1 MSVFERKR
9 GLALIATLF
18 LSVLLMGGCATS
30 IKYLYD
36 TKTSFPEQKSY
47 AWAPSS
53 AMYRQDPLLEA
64 NVQALT
70 DQLLAQK
77 GLTRASEKSDLVISM
92 SYEFDSS
99 LYQYSYQLRA
109 LTLNVYKIRS
119 DMPSPSDTQ
128 KMSMH
133 KENSID
139 DKELVWRGTAF
150 GCINTDAASGD
161 LKQAVQGILS
171 NFPPK

>member
-1 MSVFERKR
+1 MNVFERKK

-18 LSVLLMGGCATS
+18 LSVLLAGGCATS

-47 AWAPSS
+47 TWAPSS

-64 NVQALT
+64 NVQALA

-77 GLTRASEKSDLVISM
+77 GLTRVSEKSDLVISM

-109 LTLNVYKIRS
+109 LTLNVYKIRR
-119 DMPSPSDTQ
+119 DMPSPSDTT

-133 KENSID
+133 KDNTIEN
-139 DKELVWRGTAF
+139 KELVWRGTAF

>member
-1 MSVFERKR
+1 MSIFKGKER
-9 GLALIATLF
+9 LALTTALF
-18 LSVLLMGGCATS
+18 LSVLITGGCATS

-47 AWAPSS
+47 TWAPSS

-64 NVQALT
+64 NVQALA

-77 GLTRASEKSDLVISM
+77 GLTMVPGKSDLMISV
-92 SYEFDSS
+92 SYEFDSTF
-99 LYQYSYQLRA
+99 YQYSYQLRA
-109 LTLNVYKIRS
+109 LTLNVYRTRR
-119 DMPSPSDTQ
+119 DMPSSSDTP

-133 KENSID
+133 KENAFEN
-139 DKELVWRGTAF
+139 KELVWRGTAF

-161 LKQAVQGILS
+161 LKKAVQGILS
-171 NFPPK
+171 NFPPQ